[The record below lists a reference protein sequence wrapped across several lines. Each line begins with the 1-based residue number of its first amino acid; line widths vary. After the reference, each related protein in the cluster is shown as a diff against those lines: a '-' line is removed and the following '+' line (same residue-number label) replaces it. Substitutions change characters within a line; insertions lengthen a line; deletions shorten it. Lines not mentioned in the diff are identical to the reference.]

1 MNDDFLSLIGHFI
14 HASNWLKS
22 QLFFFF
28 VVFLPLFL
36 FWIHVTTSSRGS
48 DLTCH
53 NNSVGSLASYPSV
66 AIVTA
71 RSQKPQVISLAPVVF
86 LPWNGRPAAHLHV
99 FSPVCRSPTAAPQ
112 VFVWLSVAFHYRFIA
127 WVSGVMHVV
136 STPPSLTLTCLCSH
150 RVTTYRYTLMH
161 VT

>member
-1 MNDDFLSLIGHFI
+1 M
-14 HASNWLKS
+14 
-22 QLFFFF
+22 FFCLCFCF
-28 VVFLPLFL
+28 GSTWPLQAED
-36 FWIHVTTSSRGS
+36 R

-66 AIVTA
+66 ANVTV

-86 LPWNGRPAAHLHV
+86 LPWNGRPAAHLHG

-136 STPPSLTLTCLCSH
+136 CHSPLAHADMPLQSQGHNVQIHTNACDIVGRWLF
-150 RVTTYRYTLMH
+150 VFWEQDI
-161 VT
+161 